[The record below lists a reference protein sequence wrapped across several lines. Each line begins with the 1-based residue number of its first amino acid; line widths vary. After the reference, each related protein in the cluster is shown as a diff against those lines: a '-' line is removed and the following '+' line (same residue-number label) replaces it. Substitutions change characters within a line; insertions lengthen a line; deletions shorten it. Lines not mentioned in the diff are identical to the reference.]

1 MANVLI
7 HKASELKA
15 ETRVAL
21 EAELGRSL
29 QDDEEVSIMTFVPH
43 APPTGE
49 ARAEAGRKL
58 QDHFKRIDQK
68 MKGAPEKEAEEDLDE
83 ALRDVRPGYRERE

>member
-1 MANVLI
+1 MLNVLI

-29 QDDEEVSIMTFVPH
+29 QDDEEVSIMAFFPH
-43 APPTGE
+43 DAPTGK
-49 ARAEAGRKL
+49 ARREAGHKL
-58 QDHFKRIDQK
+58 EDHLNRINQK
-68 MKGAPEKEAEEDLDE
+68 LKGASEEEAEGALDE
-83 ALRDVRPGYRERE
+83 ALRSVRPGYRERE